1 MAALFGATPV
11 MVPVAVEP
19 QGEAVTWA
27 LDGRS
32 YFTSSETVSGY
43 PARGP

>member
-1 MAALFGATPV
+1 V
-11 MVPVAVEP
+11 SVPVPSEP

-32 YFTSSETVSGY
+32 YFTASETVSGDAV
-43 PARGP
+43 PSLSRIACTSLQ